1 MGDGRAGQWDD
12 AQSAL
17 GHFAVHGGLVD
28 EGDAQIASDEYLDDV
43 EAFHHAGVGEGG
55 GGEVVLGERMGEHVA
70 AAAAL
75 FAQDKPLA
83 QQILHRCGL
92 RGESVVGGA
101 DAHEPLGAER
111 IARKLD
117 LPVIFLDV
125 QKVKRGY
132 YTVEMKLM
140 TAHAK
145 QTAENEITESYAR
158 MTEKMILRNPAYW
171 LWTHKRWKY
180 KRE

>member
-1 MGDGRAGQWDD
+1 MIVFD
-12 AQSAL
+12 
-17 GHFAVHGGLVD
+17 FN
-28 EGDAQIASDEYLDDV
+28 
-43 EAFHHAGVGEGG
+43 
-55 GGEVVLGERMGEHVA
+55 
-70 AAAAL
+70 L
-75 FAQDKPLA
+75 FTGF
-83 QQILHRCGL
+83 LH
-92 RGESVVGGA
+92 
-101 DAHEPLGAER
+101 
-111 IARKLD
+111 
-117 LPVIFLDV
+117 LPFFWTYSSLLSDV

-180 KRE
+180 KREDA

>member
-1 MGDGRAGQWDD
+1 M
-12 AQSAL
+12 
-17 GHFAVHGGLVD
+17 
-28 EGDAQIASDEYLDDV
+28 
-43 EAFHHAGVGEGG
+43 
-55 GGEVVLGERMGEHVA
+55 
-70 AAAAL
+70 
-75 FAQDKPLA
+75 
-83 QQILHRCGL
+83 
-92 RGESVVGGA
+92 
-101 DAHEPLGAER
+101 
-111 IARKLD
+111 
-117 LPVIFLDV
+117 
-125 QKVKRGY
+125 KRGY

>member
-1 MGDGRAGQWDD
+1 MLMGHYGNWEWF
-12 AQSAL
+12 SASSL
-17 GHFAVHGGLVD
+17 VYTESRLWQIYRPLNNKAVDRLFIFLRTRFGSYGMKKNDTVRDMMTLKRENSKNIVIF
-28 EGDAQIASDEYLDDV
+28 IADQTPSKANLHYWTNFLN
-43 EAFHHAGVGEGG
+43 
-55 GGEVVLGERMGEHVA
+55 
-70 AAAAL
+70 
-75 FAQDKPLA
+75 QDTPMLN
-83 QQILHRCGL
+83 
-92 RGESVVGGA
+92 
-101 DAHEPLGAER
+101 GAER

-132 YTVEMKLM
+132 YTVEMKIM